1 MTPALLPHDESGRLD
16 ILRALQAV
24 DTDEGQDAFDA
35 IARLL
40 QTLSGCPITLVSLV
54 DADQVWLKAG
64 IGCPAR
70 HTPRLTSFCDH
81 TIRSSDL
88 LEVPDCSRDPR
99 FADNPWVVGDP
110 HVRFYAGAP
119 VTVEGHHVGSVCVI
133 DHEPRRLSA
142 SQRQALVDLATLTSS
157 LLQARH
163 HDTSMEDTAPMPL
176 RVEMPVA
183 VERERIA
190 ARELPEATPV
200 APARKGLR
208 MLYVEDNRISAILFE
223 EMLRTHNCE
232 VQLRVAEDA
241 AEAMSLARGWS
252 PDVLVLD
259 AHLPDAT
266 GFELLPML
274 RTLPGMAHVPAY
286 MCSADAQPEDVQH
299 AYAVGFIGYWTKP
312 INIATVLMDI
322 RQWTEEQA
330 RSAASA

>member
-16 ILRALQAV
+16 ILHALQAV

-54 DADQVWLKAG
+54 DADHVWLKAG
-64 IGCPAR
+64 IGCPSR
-70 HTPRLTSFCDH
+70 HIPRLTSFCDH
-81 TIRSSDL
+81 TIRTADL

-99 FADNPWVVGDP
+99 FADNAWVTGDP

-119 VTVEGHHVGSVCVI
+119 VSVKGHRVGSVCVI
-133 DHEPRRLSA
+133 DTEPRRLSV
-142 SQRQALVDLATLTSS
+142 SQKQALLDLATLTSS
-157 LLQARH
+157 LLEAQH
-163 HDTSMEDTAPMPL
+163 HDTSLDDTAPMPL
-176 RVEMPVA
+176 RVEVPTSFVH
-183 VERERIA
+183 ET
-190 ARELPEATPV
+190 PEPLQV
-200 APARKGLR
+200 APARGGLR

-223 EMLRTHNCE
+223 EMLRTHNCD

-274 RTLPGMAHVPAY
+274 RTLPGMARVPAY

>member
-16 ILRALQAV
+16 ILHALQAV

-64 IGCPAR
+64 IGCPSR
-70 HTPRLTSFCDH
+70 HIPRLASFCDH
-81 TIRSSDL
+81 TIRSADL
-88 LEVPDCSRDPR
+88 LEIPDCSRDSR
-99 FADNPWVVGDP
+99 FADNPWVTGDP

-119 VTVEGHHVGSVCVI
+119 VSVKGHRVGSVCVI
-133 DHEPRRLSA
+133 DREPRRLSV
-142 SQRQALVDLATLTSS
+142 SQRQALLDLSTLASS
-157 LLQARH
+157 LLEAQ
-163 HDTSMEDTAPMPL
+163 HDGTAMDDTAPMPL
-176 RVEMPVA
+176 RVEVPAAYVP
-183 VERERIA
+183 E
-190 ARELPEATPV
+190 AREV
-200 APARKGLR
+200 APARGGLR

-223 EMLRTHNCE
+223 EMLRTHNCD

-274 RTLPGMAHVPAY
+274 RTLPGMARVPAY

-322 RQWTEEQA
+322 RQYTEEQA
-330 RSAASA
+330 RSATSA